1 MKFIRKITNNI
12 LVSKI
17 SFRSIH
23 TLIKNLI
30 KKHIFITITTILY
43 IIMFIAMST
52 YVYKTYSNIKTSNK
66 QIINNNKKNEIG
78 LQISQLNQ
86 NIDNLELKINKILFI
101 LDNNKNIH

>member
-23 TLIKNLI
+23 MFIKNLI
-30 KKHIFITITTILY
+30 KKHIFITITIILY

-52 YVYKTYSNIKTSNK
+52 YVYKTYNNIKTSNK

-78 LQISQLNQ
+78 LLISQLNQ